1 VGNGSQET
9 GMDLSI
15 NITTPVVNIYQT
27 DLTPV
32 LDRLASLEMRF
43 VELASLVASLVDEGS
58 DREAAKALA
67 VEITARARTLRDAIP
82 ST

>member
-1 VGNGSQET
+1 
-9 GMDLSI
+9 MDLSI

-27 DLTPV
+27 DLTIV
-32 LDRLASLEMRF
+32 LDRLTTIEMRLS
-43 VELASLVASLVDEGS
+43 ELAALVASLVDEGS

-67 VEITARARTLRDAIP
+67 IDVAARARTLRDAIP